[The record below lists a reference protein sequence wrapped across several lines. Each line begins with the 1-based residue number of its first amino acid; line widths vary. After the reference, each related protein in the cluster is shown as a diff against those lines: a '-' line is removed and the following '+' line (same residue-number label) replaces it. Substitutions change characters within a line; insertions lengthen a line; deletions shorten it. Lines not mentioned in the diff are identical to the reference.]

1 MSGPPPI
8 ARLDLLAESLASGFL
23 RQYQVSR
30 PPVPIFDM
38 VRQPPEGLERH
49 LSLCLALPYSDA
61 IYLRLLNGQGTIFV
75 NPRLAGPMQRY
86 ATARALLLG
95 LFNTPGGQ
103 ALGLGFASLELPEET
118 ADYFARCLLMPTAM
132 FPADWEALPV
142 AEVARLFEVPQD
154 VAAAR
159 LSELGSTHGTM
170 GWRTAVTLPD

>member
-1 MSGPPPI
+1 MSGLPPI

-23 RQYQVSR
+23 RQYEVRR
-30 PPVPIFDM
+30 PPVPIFEM

-75 NPRLAGPMQRY
+75 NPRLAGPLQRF
-86 ATARALLLG
+86 AAARALLLG

-103 ALGLGFASLELPEET
+103 ALGLGSLSIELPEET
-118 ADYFARCLLMPTAM
+118 ANYFARCLLMPANLL
-132 FPADWEALPV
+132 PADWRTLPV
-142 AEVARLFEVPQD
+142 AELAQIFDVPQE

-159 LSELGSTHGTM
+159 IGELDGNSRAARPRSLVH
-170 GWRTAVTLPD
+170 

>member
-1 MSGPPPI
+1 MSGLPPI

-23 RQYQVSR
+23 RQYEVER

-75 NPRLAGPMQRY
+75 NPRLAGPLQRF
-86 ATARALLLG
+86 ATAKALLMG

-103 ALGLGFASLELPEET
+103 ALGLGIMSLELPGET
-118 ADYFARCLLMPTAM
+118 AEYFARCLLMPASLM
-132 FPADWEALPV
+132 PKDWRALPV
-142 AEVARLFEVPQD
+142 TELARIFDVPREVAATRLKELNGNG
-154 VAAAR
+154 R
-159 LSELGSTHGTM
+159 LESGLSST
-170 GWRTAVTLPD
+170 D